1 MGNRQEETE
10 AATDPDSEEGNAEDE
25 TYLVPIGQRCFSF
38 QQGLLLK
45 AKKTYSKRS
54 IGNKYEI
61 VSKWLL
67 TGPAVMITRA
77 NWNILSKHGTL
88 AVTYRNL
95 PHG

>member
-45 AKKTYSKRS
+45 AKKK
-54 IGNKYEI
+54 
-61 VSKWLL
+61 L
-67 TGPAVMITRA
+67 TPKGA
-77 NWNILSKHGTL
+77 
-88 AVTYRNL
+88 
-95 PHG
+95 